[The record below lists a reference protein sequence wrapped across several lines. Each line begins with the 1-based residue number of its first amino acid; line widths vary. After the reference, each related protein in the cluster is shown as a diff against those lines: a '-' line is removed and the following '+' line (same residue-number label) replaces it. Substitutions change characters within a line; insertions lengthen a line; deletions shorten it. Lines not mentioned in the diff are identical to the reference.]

1 MDYVLAIDQGT
12 SSSRALVI
20 DTSGRIHG
28 SAQREFDQLFPH
40 DGWVEH
46 DPELIWQTVL
56 ETARGALADG
66 GLTARDV
73 AGIGI
78 TNQRETTL
86 IWDAATGVPVYNAIV
101 WQDRRTA
108 QRCESIRADGMVE
121 TIAAATGLVV
131 DPYFSSTKVAWLLD
145 NVPGLRL
152 RARRGELRFGTVD
165 SFLIWRLT
173 GGRKHLT
180 DATNA
185 SRTQLFNIAQ
195 QRWDPELLRY
205 FDLPETLL
213 PGVLDCAADYG
224 VTQAHWLGAPVPI
237 LGVAGDQQA
246 ALIGQGCVESG
257 MTKCTYGTGCFLVT
271 NTGDT
276 LIRSA
281 AGLLSTV
288 GYRIEGRTTFAVEG
302 SIFVAGVAVKWL
314 RDVLRI
320 IDSAAESEAAAG
332 RAGCEAGGVYV
343 VPAFTG
349 LGAPHWRPEARGLIS
364 GLTLDSDRDDL
375 ITATLASVAYQSADL
390 LAALA
395 KDGAPVTRLRV
406 DGGMVAN
413 NWLCQFLADIAGIR
427 VERPTITETTALGAG
442 MLAALGGG
450 LVTSL
455 TDAAGLWRLERG
467 FEPTMAA
474 SLQQKLLRGWADA
487 VARTL
492 GQAIVG

>member
-1 MDYVLAIDQGT
+1 LNYVLAIDQGT

-20 DTSGRIHG
+20 DGAGRIHG
-28 SAQREFDQLFPH
+28 SAQREFDQSFPR
-40 DGWVEH
+40 DGWVEQ
-46 DPELIWQTVL
+46 DPEVLWQTAL
-56 ETARGALADG
+56 DAARGALADAG
-66 GLTARDV
+66 VAADALT
-73 AGIGI
+73 GIGI

-108 QRCESIRADGMVE
+108 ERCETIRADGMVD

-131 DPYFSSTKVAWLLD
+131 DPYFSSTKIAWLLD
-145 NVPGLRL
+145 TIPGVRQ
-152 RARRGELRFGTVD
+152 RARNGELRFGTVD

-173 GGRKHLT
+173 GGRNHVT

-185 SRTQLFNIAQ
+185 SRTQLFNIAE

-205 FDLPETLL
+205 FDVPETLL
-213 PGVLDCAADYG
+213 PRVLDCAADYG
-224 VTQAHWLGAPVPI
+224 VADAQWLGAPVPI

-246 ALIGQGCVESG
+246 ALIGQGCVSSG

-271 NTGDT
+271 NTGDA
-276 LIRSA
+276 LIRSTE
-281 AGLLSTV
+281 GLLSTV
-288 GYRIEGRTTFAVEG
+288 AYRIDGRTTFAIEG

-314 RDVLRI
+314 RDVLKI
-320 IDSAAESEAAAG
+320 VDSAAETEAAAIRTG
-332 RAGCEAGGVYV
+332 SDAGGVYV

-349 LGAPHWRPEARGLIS
+349 LGAPHWRPDARGLIC
-364 GLTLDSDRDDL
+364 GLTLDSSRDHL

-395 KDGAPVTRLRV
+395 RDGARVTCLRV

-413 NWLCQFLADIAGIR
+413 SWLCQFLADIAGVR
-427 VERPTITETTALGAG
+427 VERPTVTETTALGAG

-450 LVTSL
+450 LVGSL
-455 TDAAGLWRLERG
+455 PQAAGLWRLERG
-467 FEPTMAA
+467 FEPAMPNTVRER
-474 SLQQKLLRGWADA
+474 LLRGWEDS

-492 GQAIVG
+492 GRAVAQ